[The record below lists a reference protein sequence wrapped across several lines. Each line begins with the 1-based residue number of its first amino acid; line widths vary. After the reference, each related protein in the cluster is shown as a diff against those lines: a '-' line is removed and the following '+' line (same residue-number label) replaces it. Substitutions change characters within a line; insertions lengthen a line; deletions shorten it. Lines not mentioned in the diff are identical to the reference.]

1 MAGRARGRCRGRGH
15 GRGRGRA
22 GAPRAARSPSPSMPS
37 SSSSYLQEEHQ
48 VLFKFVVV
56 LNGDSFGIQRLL
68 DKFAEFVAGNE
79 PAALHLQEAGCDCCR
94 WPVDVL
100 FDGSGKMY
108 LHTGWEKF
116 TRYHDLQASSVLTF
130 SYLGDADMSV
140 KVFGDT
146 SCRRHY
152 HDDDEEEDD

>member
-1 MAGRARGRCRGRGH
+1 MV
-15 GRGRGRA
+15 GRGRGR
-22 GAPRAARSPSPSMPS
+22 GRGRSRGRGRDRAARLLSPATSS

-48 VLFKFVVV
+48 VLFEFVVV
-56 LNGDSFGIQRLL
+56 LNGDPLGIQRLPN
-68 DKFAEFVAGNE
+68 KFSEFVAGNE
-79 PAALHLQEAGCDCCR
+79 PATMHLREAGCDCFR

-100 FDGSGKMY
+100 FDGRGEMY

-116 TRYHDLQASSVLTF
+116 TCYHDLQAGCVLTF

-140 KVFGDT
+140 KVFDDT

-152 HDDDEEEDD
+152 HGDDVEEDD